1 MTWFFI
7 GAVLWAAAWI
17 GLAGWWGHACRED
30 GWREGCEYEL
40 DRQAGAALAAI
51 PAQEGIAAKT
61 GPLPGPGRPQPP
73 RLPAPGKGTARL
85 PRLTA
90 TGEFRA
96 LAKAGTD
103 LFIEQMEA
111 EMEAH
116 RQQLRKELAS

>member
-1 MTWFFI
+1 MTWIYI
-7 GAVLWAAAWI
+7 GLCLWAAAW
-17 GLAGWWGHACRED
+17 LAVAAWWGHVCHAD

-51 PAQEGIAAKT
+51 PAQEGIRAKHA
-61 GPLPGPGRPQPP
+61 PPAPMMRPQPP
-73 RLPAPGKGTARL
+73 RDSGPGTRRL
-85 PRLTA
+85 PKLTG